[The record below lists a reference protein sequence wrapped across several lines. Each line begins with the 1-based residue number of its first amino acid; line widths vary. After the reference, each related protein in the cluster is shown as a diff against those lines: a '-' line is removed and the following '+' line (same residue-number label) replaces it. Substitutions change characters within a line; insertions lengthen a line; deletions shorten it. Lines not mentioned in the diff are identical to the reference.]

1 METLKLITSTEF
13 IEKWQTLIGSAL
25 GPFLAIILS
34 VIGFLVKG
42 CLQKRSN
49 RKEAIRRTEIAFS
62 QTLSH
67 LLVAVSQLEDFI
79 ARAKT
84 IVEQVQVVT
93 DPNFYAIQE
102 TNFPATIAI
111 YFDED
116 LIKMRLKSYYVHNKI
131 LITDYLVR
139 SANGN
144 IKQFR
149 YDFERLLD
157 RNERMATPERM
168 RPPAQRTAFVENFG
182 GFITMIETFVNSL
195 KIENAL
201 SIAEAKVYN
210 LKLMK
215 NRLWTVWKYEGT
227 TLKYFRDKKVMERYN
242 GSMDAV
248 DRINDLMKKEAEKL
262 MQEAQNRIAQGD
274 VEGGVLGSGIH
285 PLIPSALAQNRKQNQ
300 SLLKKNSF
308 SRN

>member
-1 METLKLITSTEF
+1 MFESLNSILSEQF
-13 IEKWQTLIGSAL
+13 IDKWQTLIGSAL
-25 GPFLAIILS
+25 GPFLAITLS
-34 VIGFLVKG
+34 VIGFFIKG
-42 CLQKRSN
+42 KLQKRSE
-49 RKEAIRRTEIAFS
+49 RKEATRRAEIAFS

-84 IVEQVQVVT
+84 ILEEVRAIT

-111 YFDED
+111 YFDEQ

-131 LITDYLVR
+131 LITDYLIR

-168 RPPAQRTAFVENFG
+168 RPPAQRAAFIENFG
-182 GFITMIETFVNSL
+182 GFITMIEIFVNSL
-195 KIENAL
+195 KTENAL

-215 NRLWTVWKYEGT
+215 NHLWTVWKYEGIA
-227 TLKYFRDKKVMERYN
+227 LKYFRDKKAMEKYN

-248 DRINDLMKKEAEKL
+248 DRINELMKVEAEKL
-262 MQEAQNRIAQGD
+262 MQEAQNRVAQG
-274 VEGGVLGSGIH
+274 E
-285 PLIPSALAQNRKQNQ
+285 RE
-300 SLLKKNSF
+300 
-308 SRN
+308 

>member
-1 METLKLITSTEF
+1 MIELLKSVTTETFLQ
-13 IEKWQTLIGSAL
+13 KWQTLIGSAL

-34 VIGFLVKG
+34 ALGFLIKG
-42 CLQKRSN
+42 LLQKRSD
-49 RKEAIRRTEIAFS
+49 RKEATRRAEIAFS

-79 ARAKT
+79 TRAK
-84 IVEQVQVVT
+84 IILEEVRKIT

-111 YFDED
+111 YFDEA
-116 LIKMRLKSYYVHNKI
+116 LIKMRFKSYYIHNKI

-168 RPPAQRTAFVENFG
+168 RPTAQREAFLENFG
-182 GFITMIETFVNSL
+182 GFVTMVETFVNSI
-195 KIENAL
+195 KTDNAL
-201 SIAEAKVYN
+201 SIAEAKVFN

-215 NRLWTVWKYEGT
+215 NHLRTVWKYEGA
-227 TLKYFRDKKVMERYN
+227 TLKYFRDNKSMEKYN
-242 GSMDAV
+242 GSMEAV
-248 DRINDLMKKEAEKL
+248 DRINNLMREEAEKL
-262 MQEAQNRIAQGD
+262 MEEAQYRVAQG
-274 VEGGVLGSGIH
+274 ELE
-285 PLIPSALAQNRKQNQ
+285 
-300 SLLKKNSF
+300 
-308 SRN
+308 

>member
-1 METLKLITSTEF
+1 METLRLITSTEF
-13 IEKWQTLIGSAL
+13 IKEWQTLIGSAL

-34 VIGFLVKG
+34 ALGFLLKG
-42 CLQKRSN
+42 LLQKRSN
-49 RKEAIRRTEIAFS
+49 RREAIRRAEIAFS

-79 ARAKT
+79 VRAKT
-84 IVEQVQVVT
+84 ILEEVRGVT

-111 YFDED
+111 YFDEE

-131 LITDYLVR
+131 LITDYLIR

-144 IKQFR
+144 IQQFR

-157 RNERMATPERM
+157 RNERMATLERM
-168 RPPAQRTAFVENFG
+168 RPLAQRAAFVENFG
-182 GFITMIETFVNSL
+182 GFIAMIETFINSL
-195 KIENAL
+195 KTENAL
-201 SIAEAKVYN
+201 SIAQAKVYN

-215 NRLWTVWKYEGT
+215 NHLWTVWKYEGT
-227 TLKYFRDKKVMERYN
+227 ALKYFGDRKSMERYN

-248 DRINDLMKKEAEKL
+248 DRINDLMKEEAEKL
-262 MQEAQNRIAQGD
+262 MREARDRVAQGE
-274 VEGGVLGSGIH
+274 VE
-285 PLIPSALAQNRKQNQ
+285 
-300 SLLKKNSF
+300 
-308 SRN
+308 

>member
-274 VEGGVLGSGIH
+274 VE
-285 PLIPSALAQNRKQNQ
+285 
-300 SLLKKNSF
+300 
-308 SRN
+308 